1 MQTIFLTAGIPSW
14 LWIREGLASNS
25 KLTTCSHEGGFTPAL
40 TQNQKKMTKS
50 PADDRPEGDGA
61 DDSRRRFRKV
71 DGIDYKRGAIDYA
84 DKLAPSDRHHLLTK
98 PFYNLAHRHSEKY
111 EGEGPDADTHR
122 HFCDFANMAVAL
134 SLPPGARIL
143 DVGCGSGWL
152 CEYFARFG
160 YDVTGIDISPA
171 LIDLAR
177 ERLQRV
183 PYRVDDDTNLRY
195 QFFVHDIEIAPLP
208 ETFAAVICYDALHHF
223 EDEHSVFVNLN
234 SMLDYG
240 GLLFVLEG
248 EWPRAGSAT
257 EEELRGVMRQYQ
269 TLESPFSRDY
279 LLSLLREHGFAVVGD
294 YVGVMGLF
302 ERGEVDLAL
311 QAARDSSFNYL
322 LCKKVSDTGPVN
334 MPDSRGPNLL
344 RASIGLCSDFPASIA
359 PGSPIKFQIEV
370 SNTGDTLWLVSRAAP
385 KGTVRLGIKVLDDA
399 CETVDEFHG
408 VPALPHAIAPKESV
422 KLTINRA
429 APMVP
434 GDYFLKIDLL
444 NQDICWFEERGSQP
458 LVLPFSVG

>member
-1 MQTIFLTAGIPSW
+1 
-14 LWIREGLASNS
+14 
-25 KLTTCSHEGGFTPAL
+25 
-40 TQNQKKMTKS
+40 MTKS
-50 PADDRPEGDGA
+50 PADERPAGDDA
-61 DDSRRRFRKV
+61 DDASRRFRKV
-71 DGIDYKRGAIDYA
+71 DGIDYKRGAIDYP

-98 PFYNLAHRHSEKY
+98 PFYNLAYRHSEKY

-171 LIDLAR
+171 LIELAR

-195 QFFVHDIEIAPLP
+195 QFFVHDIEIAPLR

-223 EDEHSVFVNLN
+223 EDEQAVFVNLN
-234 SMLDYG
+234 AMLDYG

-248 EWPRAGSAT
+248 EQPRAGSAT

-294 YVGVMGLF
+294 YIGVMGLF
-302 ERGEVDLAL
+302 ERSEVDLAL

-322 LCKKVSDTGPVN
+322 LCKKVSNTGAAS
-334 MPDSRGPNLL
+334 MADSRDPNLL
-344 RASIGLCSDFPASIA
+344 RASITLQSEFPASFA
-359 PGSPIKFQIEV
+359 PGSPINFQVEV

-385 KGTVRLGIKVLDDA
+385 KGTVRLGIKILNEA
-399 CETVDEFHG
+399 GALVDEFHG
-408 VPALPHAIAPKESV
+408 VPALPRALAPKEHV
-422 KLTINRA
+422 VLTITRS
-429 APMVP
+429 APTVA
-434 GDYFLKIDLL
+434 GNYFLKIDLL
-444 NQDICWFEERGSQP
+444 DQDICWFEERGSQP
-458 LVLPFSVG
+458 LVLPFRVD